1 MVQREKRTEDSIKID
16 ESIAKLIKENEEAIQ
31 DPVRARINQYLMD
44 LVLNFSSGSKSK
56 TLSKLSLRGESL
68 TEDQKLVKESNIS
81 QIGKKVN

>member
-1 MVQREKRTEDSIKID
+1 MVQREKRTEVSIKID

-31 DPVRARINQYLMD
+31 DPVRARINQYLM
-44 LVLNFSSGSKSK
+44 VSGSKSK
-56 TLSKLSLRGESL
+56 TLSKLSLRGEPL